1 MWRLVLQSLLI
12 SSLAISAIHNNL
24 LKHGYFFHF
33 YFFFQTTLGTIWLI
47 YSRIIIDMMNYL
59 SKCILLVK
67 KYTFYCCQGNTHVTV
82 IFYYWYMYYVK
93 KKRLLYVFYIHGSS
107 VIKLFSITVFNKEQA
122 MMITLM
128 AFHSLKLFYLF
139 ITHSILYKFPTLH
152 VHFLCK
158 CFIGHQ
164 RLKWWNSVMFCIV
177 YNLLYINFIYIVI
190 IYMIYLHYSYG

>member
-33 YFFFQTTLGTIWLI
+33 FFFQTTLGTIWLI
-47 YSRIIIDMMNYL
+47 YSRIIIDMINYL
-59 SKCILLVK
+59 SKCILLVE
-67 KYTFYCCQGNTHVTV
+67 KYTVYCCQGNSHVTV

-107 VIKLFSITVFNKEQA
+107 VIKLFGITVFNKEQA

-128 AFHSLKLFYLF
+128 ALHSLKLFYLL
-139 ITHSILYKFPTLH
+139 ITHSILYIPNFTCTFFMQM
-152 VHFLCK
+152 FLLGIK
-158 CFIGHQ
+158 G
-164 RLKWWNSVMFCIV
+164 
-177 YNLLYINFIYIVI
+177 
-190 IYMIYLHYSYG
+190 

>member
-33 YFFFQTTLGTIWLI
+33 FFFFQTTLGTIWLI
-47 YSRIIIDMMNYL
+47 YSRIIIDMINYL
-59 SKCILLVK
+59 SKCILLVE
-67 KYTFYCCQGNTHVTV
+67 KYTVYCCQGNSHVTV

-93 KKRLLYVFYIHGSS
+93 KKRLCTM
-107 VIKLFSITVFNKEQA
+107 LFFIYMDHQLLTVFNKEQA

-128 AFHSLKLFYLF
+128 ALHSLKLFYLL

-158 CFIGHQ
+158 SFYWAS
-164 RLKWWNSVMFCIV
+164 KVKVMKFSYV
-177 YNLLYINFIYIVI
+177 
-190 IYMIYLHYSYG
+190 LHSI

>member
-33 YFFFQTTLGTIWLI
+33 FFFFQTTLGTIWLI
-47 YSRIIIDMMNYL
+47 YSRIIIDMINYL
-59 SKCILLVK
+59 SKCILLVE
-67 KYTFYCCQGNTHVTV
+67 KYTVYCCQGNSHVTV

-107 VIKLFSITVFNKEQA
+107 VIKLFGITVFNKEQA

-128 AFHSLKLFYLF
+128 AFYDSSLRSWFEGIFTLLPF
-139 ITHSILYKFPTLH
+139 IIML
-152 VHFLCK
+152 
-158 CFIGHQ
+158 
-164 RLKWWNSVMFCIV
+164 
-177 YNLLYINFIYIVI
+177 
-190 IYMIYLHYSYG
+190 

>member
-1 MWRLVLQSLLI
+1 MATFSI
-12 SSLAISAIHNNL
+12 
-24 LKHGYFFHF
+24 
-33 YFFFQTTLGTIWLI
+33 YFFFSKPLWGPCDWYIVGLLLTWSI
-47 YSRIIIDMMNYL
+47 RYL
-59 SKCILLVK
+59 SKCILWVEI
-67 KYTFYCCQGNTHVTV
+67 YTVYCCQGNSHVTV

-93 KKRLLYVFYIHGSS
+93 KKRLLYVSYIHGSS

-158 CFIGHQ
+158 SFYWAS
-164 RLKWWNSVMFCIV
+164 KVKVMKFSYV
-177 YNLLYINFIYIVI
+177 
-190 IYMIYLHYSYG
+190 LHSI